1 MTAMAHSSAS
11 TPGDGT
17 VIRRERRRVSLGG
30 FIALEDGTTAEVH
43 VLDLSYDGCGI
54 ETAIAL
60 ESGQAI
66 MLSVPHRG
74 AIEAN
79 VRWCGKGRAGLVFKA
94 DADPGK
100 HQQPRKSERHSLS
113 ADARL
118 RRLGGANYMVRVSDL
133 SPHGCKV
140 ELIDR
145 PREGERMF
153 VKFDGL
159 EALEAEVCWV
169 DGPWGG
175 LRFETPI
182 HPAVLDLMVDRL
194 K

>member
-1 MTAMAHSSAS
+1 MNAAAHSSA
-11 TPGDGT
+11 TAPGDGT
-17 VIRRERRRVSLGG
+17 VIRRARRRVSLGG
-30 FIALEDGTTAEVH
+30 FIALEDGTTAEIA

-54 ETAIAL
+54 ETAIELDA
-60 ESGQAI
+60 GQTI

-94 DADPGK
+94 ENDPGK

-118 RRLGGANYMVRVSDL
+118 RRLGGAVYLVRVSDL
-133 SPHGCKV
+133 SSHGCKV

-145 PREGERMF
+145 PREGEHMF
-153 VKFDGL
+153 VKFEGL
-159 EALEAEVCWV
+159 EVLEAEVCWV
-169 DGPWGG
+169 DGSSGG

-182 HPAVLDLMVDRL
+182 HPAVFDLMVQRL